1 MSKGSNF
8 FCARC
13 GMSRRNDIHK
23 KETRPD
29 FHKFADKEQNSEETI
44 MSTELHIANIE
55 REAEV
60 LKNVVRDLC
69 TQNYLLIKTL
79 NYHNDPVHALDDLA
93 KQFLELRED
102 VDRIFPRK

>member
-1 MSKGSNF
+1 M
-8 FCARC
+8 
-13 GMSRRNDIHK
+13 
-23 KETRPD
+23 E
-29 FHKFADKEQNSEETI
+29 

-69 TQNYLLIKTL
+69 TQNYLLIKAL
-79 NYHNDPVHALDDLA
+79 NYNNNDCGLTVLA
-93 KQFLELRED
+93 EKYMELRED